1 MRRALSVTALAA
13 VLLATPAATTDMP
26 TPAETKA
33 PRATVAAKARPK
45 PTPAALSR
53 KHARDYRFL
62 HGAVH
67 GRPKAVWPCRT
78 IIVALNRRGLPA
90 HTARDLREAVRRVSR
105 ASGYRFKVVY
115 TRAVPTRAGHHP
127 GGGAPQVLIASARPG
142 VRGFDDPLAAA
153 TAEVQP
159 LVDNAHWRLSTSV
172 VLVNTQAH
180 LRPGFAVD
188 GMASVLAHELGHT
201 LGLDH
206 VPSRTQQLMGPYGA
220 PGLGAGDIAGLRRLH
235 RASCG

>member
-1 MRRALSVTALAA
+1 MTALAA
-13 VLLATPAATTDMP
+13 VLLAAPAA
-26 TPAETKA
+26 PATVERAPSGAKA
-33 PRATVAAKARPK
+33 PAAAAAARTK
-45 PTPAALSR
+45 PAPAALSR

-62 HGAVH
+62 HGTVH

-78 IIVALNRRGLPA
+78 IVVALNRRGLPA
-90 HTARDLREAVRRVSR
+90 HTARDLREAVRRISR

-127 GGGAPQVLIASARPG
+127 GGGAPEVLVASARPG

-235 RASCG
+235 HASCG

>member
-13 VLLATPAATTDMP
+13 VLLATPAADTDMP
-26 TPAETKA
+26 APAAAKA
-33 PRATVAAKARPK
+33 PRATAAAEARPK

-62 HGAVH
+62 YGAVH
-67 GRPKAVWPCRT
+67 GRPKAVWPGRT
-78 IIVALNRRGLPA
+78 ITVALGPGLPA
-90 HTARDLREAVRRVSR
+90 HTSRDLRGALRRISR
-105 ASGYRFKVVY
+105 ASGYRFKIVH

-127 GGGAPQVLIASARPG
+127 GGGAPEVLIASARPG

-180 LRPGFAVD
+180 LRPGFAVN

-201 LGLDH
+201 LGLGH
-206 VPSRTQQLMGPYGA
+206 VPSRTEQLMGPYGA

-235 RASCG
+235 RASCR